1 MIDSCEILDSNKIF
15 CISKKISLRFCNM
28 NYVETLISFFFFQQ
42 FLKLKI
48 DVSYIYC
55 ERIRGYRSRCSDAR
69 RNSSGNLSE
78 MGHYELKAL
87 SSSTGQRC
95 LEEGLA
101 RKRGPR

>member
-1 MIDSCEILDSNKIF
+1 MIDSYRDIRIKYFAFRKKYLFDSAIL
-15 CISKKISLRFCNM
+15 